1 MRTKALSWGFVR
13 VSVGY
18 WVLVLWGRDGFCK
31 RVENSL
37 RGKRFGDLN
46 SSGFILLRCII
57 IETTRRK
64 VEGWTLEPPLLIL
77 FREFKV
83 SAWVET

>member
-1 MRTKALSWGFVR
+1 MRTKALSRGFVR
-13 VSVGY
+13 VSVGF
-18 WVLVLWGRDGFCK
+18 WVLILGGGDGFCK

-37 RGKRFGDLN
+37 RGERFGDLN

-57 IETTRRK
+57 IEAMRRK

-77 FREFKV
+77 FCGFKV
-83 SAWVET
+83 SA